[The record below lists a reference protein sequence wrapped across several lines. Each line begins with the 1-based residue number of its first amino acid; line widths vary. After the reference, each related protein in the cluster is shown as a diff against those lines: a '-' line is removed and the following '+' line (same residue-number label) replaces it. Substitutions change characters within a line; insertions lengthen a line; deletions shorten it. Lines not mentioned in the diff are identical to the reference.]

1 MQTNC
6 YDALP
11 EGYKESYHIDA
22 RKKKT
27 GLIFNGIA
35 FLVLAVVL
43 AVVLPTTDW
52 SFLQQLSAMEFLPFM
67 GTYLLYMAIFF
78 CSMLVYLVLHEL
90 THGVVYKAMTK
101 KKLTFGISWSC
112 AFCGV
117 PDAYVTRKTAI
128 YALLAPFV
136 TFTLVFLPLTILFA
150 FESPPLYLLFGF
162 LLGMHVGGCSGDL
175 FVFGLLTFRFKDKSV
190 LIRDTGP
197 EQWIY
202 EKE

>member
-11 EGYKESYHIDA
+11 EGYKESYHLDA
-22 RKKKT
+22 RNKKT

-35 FLVLAVVL
+35 FLVLAAVL
-43 AVVLPTTDW
+43 AVVLPATDW
-52 SFLQQLSAMEFLPFM
+52 SFLQTVFDLEFLPFM
-67 GTYLLYMAIFF
+67 GVYFASILILISSLLA
-78 CSMLVYLVLHEL
+78 YLVLHEL
-90 THGVVYKAMTK
+90 THGIVYKTMTK
-101 KKLTFGISWSC
+101 KKLTFGMSWSC

-117 PDAYVTRKTAI
+117 PDAYVTRRTAI

-136 TFTLVFLPLTILFA
+136 VFTLIFLPLTVLFA
-150 FESPPLYLLFGF
+150 FVFPPLYVLFGI
-162 LLGMHVGGCSGDL
+162 LLGMHLGGCCGDL
-175 FVFGLLTFRFKDKSV
+175 FVFGLLVFRFKDKSV

>member
-78 CSMLVYLVLHEL
+78 CSMFVYLVLHEL

-117 PDAYVTRKTAI
+117 PDAYVTRKRQFTRC
-128 YALLAPFV
+128 LLR
-136 TFTLVFLPLTILFA
+136 L
-150 FESPPLYLLFGF
+150 SRLL
-162 LLGMHVGGCSGDL
+162 
-175 FVFGLLTFRFKDKSV
+175 
-190 LIRDTGP
+190 
-197 EQWIY
+197 
-202 EKE
+202 